1 MAITNCRLGC
11 HCRACGLV
19 QSAVAAAAAHA
30 SATNGD
36 GDAPAENAACNAV
49 CANADEDT
57 ACDGHACCSAT
68 YGHYDANY
76 AAADIDAAAH
86 GDGYG
91 RGFAWYRA
99 GGSWR
104 YVMEYRLP
112 IL

>member
-30 SATNGD
+30 SAT
-36 GDAPAENAACNAV
+36 
-49 CANADEDT
+49 NADEDT

>member
-1 MAITNCRLGC
+1 MGITDHRLDC
-11 HCRACGLV
+11 HCRGCGLV
-19 QSAVAAAAAHA
+19 QSAVATAADNAGTA
-30 SATNGD
+30 NGD
-36 GDAPAENAACNAV
+36 GDAAEATT
-49 CANADEDT
+49 ANATTADRDGCPGYGDT
-57 ACDGHACCSAT
+57 DDDAT
-68 YGHYDANY
+68 YGHYDANH

-91 RGFAWYRA
+91 RGFTWYRA

>member
-1 MAITNCRLGC
+1 MAITDHRLGC
-11 HCRACGLV
+11 HCRGCGLV
-19 QSAVAAAAAHA
+19 QSAVATAADNAGTA
-30 SATNGD
+30 NGD
-36 GDAPAENAACNAV
+36 GDTPAENAACNAV
-49 CANADEDT
+49 YANADEDT

-68 YGHYDANY
+68 YGHYDANH

-91 RGFAWYRA
+91 RGFTWYRTRA
-99 GGSWR
+99 GWR